1 MAENNR
7 PNPDLQPEDR
17 PTGTPEE
24 PKHYATRS
32 QRIAAWIAVV
42 GMVIIVLMYTYSI
55 ATGAILL
62 W

>member
-1 MAENNR
+1 MSEELKDQNN
-7 PNPDLQPEDR
+7 PQEDK
-17 PTGTPEE
+17 PSYTPASRG
-24 PKHYATRS
+24 K
-32 QRIAAWIAVV
+32 RIAAWIAVV

>member
-1 MAENNR
+1 MAEDNR

-32 QRIAAWIAVV
+32 QRIAAWIAAI
-42 GMVIIVLMYTYSI
+42 GVIIITLAYVYAL
-55 ATGAILL
+55 ATGALIKA
-62 W
+62 